1 MNDFSADHTQHYTAG
16 SLDDAVA
23 IALAT
28 PITGDCDQ
36 DLQHLAKL
44 DQFHTG
50 GMEATRALAER
61 AAITAA
67 DHVLDIG
74 GGLGGSARLLAHV
87 SGCRMTVL
95 DLTEAYCRAG
105 ERLTAWVGL
114 SDRVQFQHGNALNMP
129 FDDGSF
135 DLAWMQH
142 SSMNIADKACLY
154 AEIQR
159 VLRPGGRL
167 ALYEVVAGRTGQPHY
182 PAFWARNAATSFLV
196 TADVLRT
203 IVANAGF
210 RELHWRD
217 TSAWALEWLAAR
229 RRVLEPAG
237 ETWLAGLPLVLGPAF
252 GSMAQNHA
260 RNLQEGRIQIVE
272 GVFTRQ

>member
-1 MNDFSADHTQHYTAG
+1 
-16 SLDDAVA
+16 
-23 IALAT
+23 
-28 PITGDCDQ
+28 
-36 DLQHLAKL
+36 
-44 DQFHTG
+44 
-50 GMEATRALAER
+50 MEATRALAEH

-67 DHVLDIG
+67 DHVLDVG

-87 SGCRMTVL
+87 SGCRVTVL

-135 DLAWMQH
+135 DFAWMQH
-142 SSMNIADKACLY
+142 SSMNIAEKACLY

-167 ALYEVVAGRTGQPHY
+167 ALYEVVAGQTDQPHY
-182 PAFWARNAATSFLV
+182 PAFWARSAAMSFLV
-196 TADVLRT
+196 TADELRT

-210 RELHWRD
+210 HERHWRD
-217 TSAWALEWLAAR
+217 TSTWALEWLAAR
-229 RRVLEPAG
+229 RRALEAAG
-237 ETWLAGLPLVLGPAF
+237 ETQLAGLPLVLGSAF
-252 GSMAQNHA
+252 GAMGAESCAQPSGRAHSDRRRGFHA
-260 RNLQEGRIQIVE
+260 SVSPR
-272 GVFTRQ
+272 TRSKTSHEKASHVGHSSHRKHRRGHRDAVAQPLY